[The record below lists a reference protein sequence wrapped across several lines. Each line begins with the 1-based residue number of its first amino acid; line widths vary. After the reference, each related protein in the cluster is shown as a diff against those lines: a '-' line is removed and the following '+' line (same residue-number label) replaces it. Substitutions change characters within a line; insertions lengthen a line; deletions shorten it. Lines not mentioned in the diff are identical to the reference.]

1 MSYHRPTFFINFI
14 SFFVIKEFYFL
25 WIKLY
30 AFTSGNSY
38 IILFSIKLYN
48 NA

>member
-25 WIKLY
+25 WIELY
-30 AFTSGNSY
+30 AFISVNFY
-38 IILFSIKLYN
+38 IILLTIELYEYG
-48 NA
+48 

>member
-1 MSYHRPTFFINFI
+1 MSYYQPTFFINFI

-30 AFTSGNSY
+30 AFISGNSY
-38 IILFSIKLYN
+38 IISFSIELYEYG
-48 NA
+48 

>member
-14 SFFVIKEFYFL
+14 CFFVIKEFYFL

-30 AFTSGNSY
+30 TFISGNFY
-38 IILFSIKLYN
+38 IIWLSIELYEYG
-48 NA
+48 

>member
-1 MSYHRPTFFINFI
+1 MSYHQSTFFINFI

-30 AFTSGNSY
+30 AFISGNCY
-38 IILFSIKLYN
+38 IILLTIELYEYG
-48 NA
+48 